1 MKSIFSRV
9 TVGLLG
15 MKRGE
20 WKWKFILVR
29 QYILLPKMDGQYQD
43 LVFTRND
50 IIWRSPKIIEN
61 DDMEVYL

>member
-1 MKSIFSRV
+1 MRSIFSRV
-9 TVGLLG
+9 TAGLLG

-29 QYILLPKMDGQYQD
+29 QYVLLPKTDGRYQD

-50 IIWRSPKIIEN
+50 IIWRIPKSIEN
-61 DDMEVYL
+61 DGIEVYI